1 MKPLLIILTLLAV
14 NFAQPAFAGEGDIRP
29 SVLKSFQST
38 FSAAKAVEWTAT
50 DNLYKARFE
59 LNGQVVSAY
68 YNNSGAML
76 AVTRNITTHQLP
88 LSLQTSLK
96 KEFNSF
102 WVSDLFELNN
112 DEGTTYYAT
121 LETAETKVVLF
132 SNNKDWSVY
141 SKTKK
146 D

>member
-14 NFAQPAFAGEGDIRP
+14 NFAQPAFAGEGDIKP

-38 FSAAKAVEWTAT
+38 FTAAKAVEWTTT
-50 DNLYKARFE
+50 DNLIKARFE

-68 YNNSGAML
+68 YNNSGSML

-121 LETAETKVVLF
+121 IETAETKVVLYS
-132 SNNKDWSVY
+132 SNKSWSVY

>member
-14 NFAQPAFAGEGDIRP
+14 NFAQPAFAGEGDIKP

-38 FSAAKAVEWTAT
+38 FTAAKAVEWTTT
-50 DNLYKARFE
+50 DNLIKARFE

-68 YNNSGAML
+68 YNNSGSLL

-121 LETAETKVVLF
+121 IETAETKVVLYS
-132 SNNKDWSVY
+132 SNKSWSVY

>member
-29 SVLKSFQST
+29 SVLKSFQSM

-59 LNGQVVSAY
+59 LNGQVVNAY

-102 WVSDLFELNN
+102 WVTDLFELNN

-121 LETAETKVVLF
+121 LETAETKVVLY
-132 SNNKDWSVY
+132 SNNKNWSVY
-141 SKTKK
+141 TKTKK

>member
-38 FSAAKAVEWTAT
+38 FNTAKAVEWTAT

-59 LNGQVVSAY
+59 LNGQVVCAY
-68 YNNSGAML
+68 YNNSGTML

-88 LSLQTSLK
+88 LTLQTSLK
-96 KEFNSF
+96 KEFNTY

-112 DEGTTYYAT
+112 DEGTTYYVT
-121 LETAETKVVLF
+121 LETAETKLVLY
-132 SNNKDWSVY
+132 SNNKSWDVY
-141 SKTKK
+141 TKLKK